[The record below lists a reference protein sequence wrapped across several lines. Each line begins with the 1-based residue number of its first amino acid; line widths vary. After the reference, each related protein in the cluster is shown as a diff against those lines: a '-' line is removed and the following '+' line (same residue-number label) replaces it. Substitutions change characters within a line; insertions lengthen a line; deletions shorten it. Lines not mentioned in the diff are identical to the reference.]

1 MKSVLSTK
9 FIIVLWCGIWSL
21 YLGFLFEVRGIPLLQ
36 VLVTALIPLIP
47 VIYII
52 TQARILYKIPETFSA
67 PERIHKLS
75 RFIKRN
81 TVRLRLPFVRPVRR
95 HALILLARAHADVG
109 DYGAVYRTYA
119 DIVPLHPRGFTE
131 KALGSRL
138 DAEFYAAMIEA
149 FIHSNRHKA
158 AEEKLNQMLGK
169 IFTDDKSNCL
179 VKYTYAYFLTHTG
192 GIDGAREAIAEL
204 RKFPDASERVHYLE
218 AVICKLEK
226 NMEGARAEFSYLA
239 ENCRD
244 YGITRKAK
252 EELEYWI
259 TRF

>member
-1 MKSVLSTK
+1 MFMAVVVISPVVY
-9 FIIVLWCGIWSL
+9 IIV
-21 YLGFLFEVRGIPLLQ
+21 
-36 VLVTALIPLIP
+36 
-47 VIYII
+47 
-52 TQARILYKIPETFSA
+52 QARIIRNVPAIFNAS
-67 PERIHKLS
+67 ERIHKLN

-81 TVRLRLPFVRPVRR
+81 TVRLRLPFMRPVRR
-95 HALILLARAHADVG
+95 HALILLARAYADMG

-119 DIVPLHPRGFTE
+119 DIVPLHPKNFETAPHAGLT
-131 KALGSRL
+131 
-138 DAEFYAAMIEA
+138 DAEYYAVVVEA

-179 VKYTYAYFLTHTG
+179 VKYTHAYFLTHTG
-192 GIDGAREAIAEL
+192 GIDGAREIIVTLKECEDN
-204 RKFPDASERVHYLE
+204 FISERVHYLE
-218 AVICKLEK
+218 AIIYKLEK
-226 NMEGARAEFSYLA
+226 RMEIAYAEFSCLA

-252 EELEYWI
+252 EELEYWT